1 MGTLTVKDRLGYSD
15 KSLLTYDN
23 GDVLLLGSINSYKPQ
38 LVTEASITRFS
49 RNDFSAVL
57 NVNEVSEDE
66 IANMV
71 YPNPTDGELNIDIR
85 GIDTGSE
92 NRVRIIDM
100 NGRTLM
106 SRIIRGS
113 GNVLTMDV
121 GAFDAGVYVYEIF
134 NTEGTLSRGRF
145 VKK

>member
-1 MGTLTVKDRLGYSD
+1 MSD
-15 KSLLTYDN
+15 IEIESL
-23 GDVLLLGSINSYKPQ
+23 
-38 LVTEASITRFS
+38 
-49 RNDFSAVL
+49 
-57 NVNEVSEDE
+57 
-66 IANMV
+66 V

-85 GIDTGSE
+85 GIDTDSE

>member
-1 MGTLTVKDRLGYSD
+1 M
-15 KSLLTYDN
+15 
-23 GDVLLLGSINSYKPQ
+23 
-38 LVTEASITRFS
+38 
-49 RNDFSAVL
+49 

-71 YPNPTDGELNIDIR
+71 YPNPTDGNLNIDIR
-85 GIDTGSE
+85 GIDTDSE

-121 GAFDAGVYVYEIF
+121 SAFDAGAYVYEIF
-134 NTEGTLSRGRF
+134 NAEGTLSRGRF